1 MTKKITFLTLVSIV
15 YFVHSS
21 YTSAT
26 SYDDYY
32 ALPITGDQTSDYQVW
47 DAVYADLQIIPN
59 GTVLDDIT
67 YDGWRFNGYQAETG
81 IYPYNVV
88 LTTDVNTTGTRFYT
102 SDGSEFKFTSLEYI
116 IDLQGSAVSAIMT
129 FYGFRNGVQ
138 VESQS
143 YNLTDSVGTFTFN
156 WDSVDEVKLTAN
168 TYFIFFDRLTVGENV
183 PLSVNEVTQNSKDL
197 TLFPN
202 PSSDFIEISG
212 LDNEETYTIYNLLGK
227 KVQQGIVADRKK
239 INIID
244 LKSAVYF
251 IQIGNTAGAKRFVKL

>member
-15 YFVHSS
+15 YFVLSS
-21 YTSAT
+21 HTSVT
-26 SYDDYY
+26 SFDDYY

-81 IYPYNVV
+81 IYPYDPA

-116 IDLQGSAVSAIMT
+116 IDLQGNVPSAIMT

-143 YNLTDSVGTFTFN
+143 YNITDSVGTFTFN
-156 WDSVDEVKLTAN
+156 WDSVDEVKLTSN
-168 TYFIFFDRLTVGENV
+168 TYFVFFDRLTVGENG
-183 PLSVNEVTQNSKDL
+183 PLSVNEVTQNSKDV

-202 PSSDFIEISG
+202 PSTNFIEISG
-212 LDNEETYTIYNLLGK
+212 LDNEETYTIYNVLGM
-227 KVQQGIVADRKK
+227 KVQEGIVADRKK
-239 INIID
+239 INITD

-251 IQIGNTAGAKRFVKL
+251 IQIENTGTKRFVKQ